1 MSVPLLNSHQD
12 IIAVVMGD
20 LTLSTL
26 DSVLPV
32 FIDISQDAKQDVT
45 LDLSS
50 VAVIDAAAI
59 GLIIALNQRLVSS
72 GRALTLLC
80 PPGQPR
86 GLLSLVGLD
95 SQVKMIETYAPG
107 PAVH

>member
-1 MSVPLLNSHQD
+1 MAITLLNRHQD
-12 IIAVVMGD
+12 VVAVVMGD

-26 DSVLPV
+26 DSVLPI
-32 FIDISQDAKQDVT
+32 FIDISQGTGQDVT
-45 LDLSS
+45 LDLSG
-50 VAVIDAAAI
+50 VPVIDAAAI
-59 GLIIALNQRLVSS
+59 GLIIALNHRLVSG

-95 SQVKMIETYAPG
+95 SQIQLIETPTPG
-107 PAVH
+107 HPVH